1 MVYVDSKVAGLPRIL
16 RAGPLHPLTMAALL
30 LVGCP
35 RPGHKRIGA
44 PSNNGSPARPM
55 YCDCA
60 SGKCPTLIAS
70 LRVCGGKNLS
80 LGLGPVH
87 K

>member
-1 MVYVDSKVAGLPRIL
+1 MVYVESRDCRVFSVRVHYIRSRWQRCCWWG
-16 RAGPLHPLTMAALL
+16 
-30 LVGCP
+30 P

-55 YCDCA
+55 YCDYA

-80 LGLGPVH
+80 LDLGPVH